1 MSRLRII
8 DARKME
14 KLLFKFGFERVRQKG
29 SHVFYR
35 HPDGRTTSVP
45 HHRGR
50 DLARPLIKEIL
61 REIEL
66 SSDERG
72 VFEEVINSH
81 YTISCP
87 S

>member
-8 DARKME
+8 NAKKIE
-14 KLLFKFGFERVRQKG
+14 KLLFKLGFEKVRQKG

-35 HPDGRTTSVP
+35 HPDGRTTTVP
-45 HHRGR
+45 HHGGR

-66 SSDERG
+66 SAEQYEDALKK
-72 VFEEVINSH
+72 I
-81 YTISCP
+81 
-87 S
+87 

>member
-14 KLLFKFGFERVRQKG
+14 KLLFKLGFERVRQKW

-66 SSDERG
+66 NSDEY
-72 VFEEVINSH
+72 EEFLR
-81 YTISCP
+81 TL
-87 S
+87 

>member
-14 KLLFKFGFERVRQKG
+14 KLLFKLGFERVRQKG

-45 HHRGR
+45 HHPGR
-50 DLARPLIKEIL
+50 DLAHPLIKEIL

-66 SSDERG
+66 S
-72 VFEEVINSH
+72 VEEYNE
-81 YTISCP
+81 YLKKL
-87 S
+87 

>member
-14 KLLFKFGFERVRQKG
+14 KLLLKLGFERVRQKG
-29 SHVFYR
+29 SHVFYK

-66 SSDERG
+66 SS
-72 VFEEVINSH
+72 EE
-81 YTISCP
+81 YEEYLRKL
-87 S
+87 